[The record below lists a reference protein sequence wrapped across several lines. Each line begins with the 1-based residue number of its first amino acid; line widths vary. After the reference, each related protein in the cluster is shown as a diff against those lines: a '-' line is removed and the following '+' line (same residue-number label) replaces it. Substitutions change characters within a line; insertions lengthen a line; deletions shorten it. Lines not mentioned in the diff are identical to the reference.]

1 MRLQTII
8 VVIGGLASVS
18 HSASAQTVDAF
29 GNCVSSAGVAS
40 ADAGFFTLQSPVIST
55 RAIPATARLLSS
67 RIVSTGV
74 VPVTQLNSFST
85 FGATSMPAS
94 VPVGT
99 QFLNNS
105 AGLALAPQT
114 FGFAPAARA
123 FSFAPTVGVPAT
135 MSFPLT
141 SFPLTSFPSN
151 SSALPL
157 STPQVLTTSPFA
169 AMSPGVA
176 TFLAN
181 RIASENS
188 LSSAATIQSP
198 STGCC
203 SAKSL
208 QNIEDRINAL
218 DAIFAR
224 LEKSSRAPGS
234 GGLGDELDELL
245 GESPDDQLAPS
256 PVKDEIDDLLQDT
269 IE

>member
-1 MRLQTII
+1 
-8 VVIGGLASVS
+8 
-18 HSASAQTVDAF
+18 
-29 GNCVSSAGVAS
+29 
-40 ADAGFFTLQSPVIST
+40 
-55 RAIPATARLLSS
+55 
-67 RIVSTGV
+67 
-74 VPVTQLNSFST
+74 
-85 FGATSMPAS
+85 MPAS

-157 STPQVLTTSPFA
+157 STPQVLTTSPLA

>member
-1 MRLQTII
+1 MRLEIII
-8 VVIGGLASVS
+8 VAVGVLASVS

-29 GNCVSSAGVAS
+29 GNCVSSTGVAS
-40 ADAGFFTLQSPVIST
+40 ADAGLFTLQSPVVSS
-55 RAIPATARLLSS
+55 RAIPATAQLLSS
-67 RIVSTGV
+67 RIVSTGI
-74 VPVTQLNSFST
+74 VPATQLNSFST
-85 FGATSMPAS
+85 FGATS

-99 QFLNNS
+99 QFQNNS
-105 AGLALAPQT
+105 AGLALAPRT
-114 FGFAPAARA
+114 FGFAPAARG

-135 MSFPLT
+135 MSFPST
-141 SFPLTSFPSN
+141 SFLSN
-151 SSALPL
+151 SSTLTL
-157 STPQVLTTSPFA
+157 STPQVLTTSPLA

-188 LSSAATIQSP
+188 LSSAATILSP

-224 LEKSSRAPGS
+224 LEKSSRASGS
-234 GGLGDELDELL
+234 GGSGDELDELL

>member
-8 VVIGGLASVS
+8 VVIGVLASVS

-40 ADAGFFTLQSPVIST
+40 ADAGLFMLQSPVVST
-55 RAIPATARLLSS
+55 RAIPATAQLLSS

-74 VPVTQLNSFST
+74 VPATQLNSFST
-85 FGATSMPAS
+85 YGATPVPAS

-114 FGFAPAARA
+114 FGYAPAARA

-135 MSFPLT
+135 MSFP
-141 SFPLTSFPSN
+141 STSFPST
-151 SSALPL
+151 SSTLTVG
-157 STPQVLTTSPFA
+157 TPQVLTTSPFA
-169 AMSPGVA
+169 VMSPGVA

-181 RIASENS
+181 RIASENC
-188 LSSAATIQSP
+188 LSSAATIQST
-198 STGCC
+198 STACC
-203 SAKSL
+203 SSKSL
-208 QNIEDRINAL
+208 QSIEDRINAL
-218 DAIFAR
+218 DAILAR
-224 LEKSSRAPGS
+224 LEKSSGAPGS
-234 GGLGDELDELL
+234 GGSGDELDDLL

-256 PVKDEIDDLLQDT
+256 PVKDEIDDLLRDT
-269 IE
+269 TE

>member
-1 MRLQTII
+1 MRLQIVI
-8 VVIGGLASVS
+8 VVVGVLASVS

-29 GNCVSSAGVAS
+29 GNCVSPAGVAS
-40 ADAGFFTLQSPVIST
+40 ADAGLFTLQSQVVST

-74 VPVTQLNSFST
+74 APATRVNSFST
-85 FGATSMPAS
+85 FGATS

-99 QFLNNS
+99 PFVNS
-105 AGLALAPQT
+105 SV
-114 FGFAPAARA
+114 GFAPAART
-123 FSFAPTVGVPAT
+123 FGLAPTVGVPTT
-135 MSFPLT
+135 MA
-141 SFPLTSFPSN
+141 FPSTLTL
-151 SSALPL
+151 SA
-157 STPQVLTTSPFA
+157 PQVLTTSPFA
-169 AMSPGVA
+169 VMSPGVA

-181 RIASENS
+181 RLANENS
-188 LSSAATIQSP
+188 LASVATVQSTA
-198 STGCC
+198 TGCC

-218 DAIFAR
+218 DAILAR

-234 GGLGDELDELL
+234 GGSGDELDDLL

-269 IE
+269 TE